1 MQEAP
6 SSEGAFL
13 VSATPPH
20 REATGVGTGDGGGML
35 TGGGVGTG
43 DGGGM
48 LTGGGL
54 RADNFPQ
61 YNYALVGLMVC
72 QVVAFS

>member
-20 REATGVGTGDGGGML
+20 REATGVGTGDSGGML
-35 TGGGVGTG
+35 TG
-43 DGGGM
+43 DE
-48 LTGGGL
+48 L

>member
-35 TGGGVGTG
+35 TGG
-43 DGGGM
+43 
-48 LTGGGL
+48 L